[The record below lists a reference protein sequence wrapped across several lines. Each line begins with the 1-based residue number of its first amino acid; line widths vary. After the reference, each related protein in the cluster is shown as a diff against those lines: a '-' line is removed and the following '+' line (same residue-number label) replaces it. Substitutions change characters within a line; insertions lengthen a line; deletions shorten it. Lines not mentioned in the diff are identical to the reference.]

1 MLKQRFSLNRN
12 ENGKES
18 ITTAK
23 KEKQLKKL
31 KTNKKKRLMYD

>member
-23 KEKQLKKL
+23 KEKQKL